1 MPRFIDCMKDK
12 SRSLWL
18 AIVPWMPPE
27 HEVNLVVDSKL
38 ETLAEIDRLMR
49 LKPGCDRRESP

>member
-12 SRSLWL
+12 SRLLWL
-18 AIVPWMPPE
+18 AIVPRMPPE
-27 HEVNLVVDSKL
+27 HKADLVVDGKL

-49 LKPGCDRRESP
+49 LKPGCDRRESL